1 LQNAAD
7 APRIPRPASTVMLV
21 RDRPGGGLAV
31 YMTRRSARSRFV
43 PDAYVFPGGKVDE
56 ADRRPAHLG
65 RLVGAVGGCGPEFV
79 VAALR
84 ELLEEA
90 GVLLACRENG
100 APAAPAAELRAR
112 LRSELAAGGEF
123 AASLARRGLFLDA
136 RELTYYSNW
145 VTPESEPL
153 RFDVH
158 FFIAR
163 APHGQEPAADAV
175 EVHDGRWLEPADA
188 LARAERGELAII
200 FPTRKHLERLA
211 AFASVD
217 ELLAHARGRR
227 RISPVLS
234 YQRDD
239 GEFDLQPGHEAW

>member
-1 LQNAAD
+1 MQNAAD
-7 APRIPRPASTVMLV
+7 VPPVPRPASTVMLV
-21 RDRPGGGLAV
+21 RDRPEHGLAV

-43 PDAYVFPGGKVDE
+43 PDAYVFPGGTVD
-56 ADRRPAHLG
+56 AGDRRPESFA
-65 RLVGAVGGCGPEFV
+65 RLAGAVPGCSAEFV

-90 GVLLACRENG
+90 GVLIARRHGE
-100 APAAPAAELRAR
+100 APTTLSVDLRAELRA
-112 LRSELAAGGEF
+112 ELAGGAFF
-123 AASLARRGLFLDA
+123 ADSLERRGLFLDA

-145 VTPESEPL
+145 ITPESEPL

-175 EVHDGRWLEPADA
+175 EVHDGRWLGPAEA
-188 LARAERGELAII
+188 LERARRGELSII

-211 AFASVD
+211 AFSSVD
-217 ELLAHARGRR
+217 ELLANARER
-227 RISPVLS
+227 RISPVLT
-234 YQRDD
+234 YQRSD
-239 GEFDLQPGHEAW
+239 GEYDVQPGHEAW